1 MLKMKRALLVLG
13 FIKGL
18 TTITQIGIVNIVGII
33 TRAVAHK
40 FAALM
45 VIDGNTDFI
54 EIVRPIIIIT
64 DIETITATAL
74 AGGGGIVPGVPGED
88 IIIHTRIHVE
98 APVMVGITTIG
109 EPCHVTDTLVHRR
122 RVHHHLVRIPAFPK
136 FQLLINL

>member
-1 MLKMKRALLVLG
+1 
-13 FIKGL
+13 
-18 TTITQIGIVNIVGII
+18 
-33 TRAVAHK
+33 
-40 FAALM
+40 M